1 MKEIDKNKMDLKNIS
16 SEDLRNELE
25 LRGYYTEN
33 LWHVDDVF
41 QKYYCEPEE
50 AQEILDSSLTNEW
63 ITEQIF
69 TTINEISNDY
79 KLKL

>member
-1 MKEIDKNKMDLKNIS
+1 MDLKNIS

-41 QKYYCEPEE
+41 QKYDCEPEE
-50 AQEILDSSLTNEW
+50 AQEILNSSLTNEW
-63 ITEQIF
+63 ITEKIF
-69 TTINEISNDY
+69 QTINICLINYRNFYYET
-79 KLKL
+79 

>member
-1 MKEIDKNKMDLKNIS
+1 MDLKNIS

-33 LWHVDDVF
+33 LWHVDYVF
-41 QKYYCEPEE
+41 QNYDCEPEE

-69 TTINEISNDY
+69 ITINEISNDY
-79 KLKL
+79 KLKLN

>member
-1 MKEIDKNKMDLKNIS
+1 MDLKNIS

-33 LWHVDDVF
+33 LWHVNDVF
-41 QKYYCEPEE
+41 QKYNCEPEE
-50 AQEILDSSLTNEW
+50 AQKILNSSLTNEW

-69 TTINEISNDY
+69 QTINEISNEY
-79 KLKL
+79 KLDLGL